1 MHKLYRRDLVAI
13 LFSIICCSGF
23 SAIMPYRM
31 TMILIL
37 CCCLLFMNLHHTKF
51 SIRKSPLFFPFLMLF
66 VYIAISVMYSYQK
79 VETLKFL
86 CVYSVGFLLI
96 LCPVNEYFYG
106 KCLEYIEIL
115 CKIVAFSILIQLII
129 PNLYST
135 YLYFLIRG
143 GASARQRLS
152 GEVASNI
159 YSGIVG
165 EKGEAA
171 FLMVVAVIIVL
182 SKCVR
187 EKKISRNNLV
197 WLIIYF
203 VAMLLPA
210 KRMLFAVGVLMV
222 FLYIVFWTKGSRK
235 LLAIGGAG
243 ILGVIGYIVVSLT
256 PSLNT
261 LLLRFTSFSDDDTAN
276 GRTYLWEYAINM
288 FREKPLL
295 GYGYG
300 SYNTYASEKGVLLT
314 STGEWSSQAHNI
326 FYQLLG
332 EMGALGT
339 FLFLCMCFIT
349 LYIFFRLYR
358 KKNVLEKFDL
368 ALLFVGSCF
377 VILTLVYGLTGNVIY
392 YTNQIMFFFLGI
404 SISVNLQRKYL
415 KQANH
420 FSHERREL
428 T

>member
-1 MHKLYRRDLVAI
+1 MHKLYRRDVVAI
-13 LFSIICCSGF
+13 LFSVICCSGF

-37 CCCLLFMNLHHTKF
+37 CCCLLFINLHHTKF

-66 VYIAISVMYSYQK
+66 VYIATSVIYSYQK

-96 LCPVNEYFYG
+96 ICPVTEYFYS

-152 GEVASNI
+152 GEVASHI

-171 FLMVVAVIIVL
+171 FLMVIAVIIIL
-182 SKCVR
+182 SKCIR
-187 EKKISRNNLV
+187 ENKMSRNNLI

-203 VAMLLPA
+203 MAMLLPA
-210 KRMLFAVGVLMV
+210 KRMLFAVGVLML
-222 FLYIVFWTKGSRK
+222 FLYIVFWTRGSRK
-235 LLAIGGAG
+235 LLAVGGAG

-276 GRTYLWEYAINM
+276 GRIYLWEHAINM

-314 STGEWSSQAHNI
+314 ASGEWSSQAHNI
-326 FYQLLG
+326 FYQMLG
-332 EMGALGT
+332 EIGIIGIL
-339 FLFLCMCFIT
+339 LFLCVCLIT
-349 LYIFFRLYR
+349 LYIFIRLY
-358 KKNVLEKFDL
+358 KKKELLESYDL
-368 ALLFVGSCF
+368 GLLFVGACL
-377 VILTLVYGLTGNVIY
+377 IIMTLVYGLTGNVIY

-404 SISVNLQRKYL
+404 SISVNLFKKYL
-415 KQANH
+415 
-420 FSHERREL
+420 E
-428 T
+428 

>member
-1 MHKLYRRDLVAI
+1 MHKLYRRDVVAI
-13 LFSIICCSGF
+13 LFSVICCSGF

-37 CCCLLFMNLHHTKF
+37 CCCLLFINLHHTKF

-66 VYIAISVMYSYQK
+66 VYIATSVIYSYQK

-96 LCPVNEYFYG
+96 ICPVTEYFYS

-152 GEVASNI
+152 GEVASHI

-171 FLMVVAVIIVL
+171 FLMVIAVIIIL
-182 SKCVR
+182 SKCIR
-187 EKKISRNNLV
+187 ENKMSRNNLI

-203 VAMLLPA
+203 MAMLLPA
-210 KRMLFAVGVLMV
+210 KRMLFAVGVLML
-222 FLYIVFWTKGSRK
+222 FLYIVFWTRGSRK
-235 LLAIGGAG
+235 LLAVGGAG

-288 FREKPLL
+288 FREKPLF

-300 SYNTYASEKGVLLT
+300 SYNTYASEKGVILT
-314 STGEWSSQAHNI
+314 ATGEWSSQAHNI
-326 FYQLLG
+326 FFQLLG
-332 EMGALGT
+332 EMGILGT
-339 FLFLCMCFIT
+339 LLFLCVCVIS

-358 KKNVLEKFDL
+358 KKNLLEKFDL

-377 VILTLVYGLTGNVIY
+377 LILTLVYGLTGNVIY
-392 YTNQIMFFFLGI
+392 YTNQIMFFFFGI
-404 SISVNLQRKYL
+404 SSSVTLYKKYL
-415 KQANH
+415 KPANN
-420 FSHERREL
+420 FSHE
-428 T
+428 